1 MDSLA
6 PDYYRDESAAT
17 SLADAKACIEH
28 IRSIDPHFDQVSPII
43 TPRFAPSCSTES
55 LNSLGQLHK
64 DTGVPIQTHI
74 SENLQEIQLVK
85 DLFPNSTSYAD
96 VYDQAGLLT
105 SQTILAHCVHLTPE
119 ERKLI
124 KTRQAKIS
132 HCPASNTALTSGC
145 APIRSLLNEGHTIGL
160 GTDVSGGYTPSIL
173 AGCREALFTSRHLF
187 MSSSSSSPSSD
198 GNGNGGTPSIK
209 REDDV
214 KLSVEEA
221 LYLATRGGAKV
232 CNLEHRIG
240 GFEVGMDWDA
250 QMIGLDV
257 VGGDGDGDDDAGGEG
272 ANGKMDFL
280 ETGIVDVFGHESWDD
295 NVNKWVYGGDDRNTL
310 AVWVKGRLV
319 HSRGGRR
326 GLQTS

>member
-1 MDSLA
+1 M
-6 PDYYRDESAAT
+6 
-17 SLADAKACIEH
+17 
-28 IRSIDPHFDQVSPII
+28 
-43 TPRFAPSCSTES
+43 
-55 LNSLGQLHK
+55 
-64 DTGVPIQTHI
+64 
-74 SENLQEIQLVK
+74 
-85 DLFPNSTSYAD
+85 
-96 VYDQAGLLT
+96 
-105 SQTILAHCVHLTPE
+105 
-119 ERKLI
+119 
-124 KTRQAKIS
+124 
-132 HCPASNTALTSGC
+132 
-145 APIRSLLNEGHTIGL
+145 
-160 GTDVSGGYTPSIL
+160 
-173 AGCREALFTSRHLF
+173 
-187 MSSSSSSPSSD
+187 SSSSPSSSD
-198 GNGNGGTPSIK
+198 GNGNDGTPSIK

-257 VGGDGDGDDDAGGEG
+257 VGSDHAAGEG
-272 ANGKMDFL
+272 EGVNGKMDFL

-319 HSRGGRR
+319 HSRGGKR

>member
-1 MDSLA
+1 
-6 PDYYRDESAAT
+6 
-17 SLADAKACIEH
+17 
-28 IRSIDPHFDQVSPII
+28 
-43 TPRFAPSCSTES
+43 
-55 LNSLGQLHK
+55 
-64 DTGVPIQTHI
+64 
-74 SENLQEIQLVK
+74 
-85 DLFPNSTSYAD
+85 
-96 VYDQAGLLT
+96 
-105 SQTILAHCVHLTPE
+105 
-119 ERKLI
+119 
-124 KTRQAKIS
+124 
-132 HCPASNTALTSGC
+132 
-145 APIRSLLNEGHTIGL
+145 
-160 GTDVSGGYTPSIL
+160 
-173 AGCREALFTSRHLF
+173 
-187 MSSSSSSPSSD
+187 MSSSSPSSSD

-310 AVWVKGRLV
+310 AVWVQGRLV

-326 GLQTS
+326 GLQNS

>member
-1 MDSLA
+1 
-6 PDYYRDESAAT
+6 
-17 SLADAKACIEH
+17 
-28 IRSIDPHFDQVSPII
+28 
-43 TPRFAPSCSTES
+43 
-55 LNSLGQLHK
+55 
-64 DTGVPIQTHI
+64 
-74 SENLQEIQLVK
+74 
-85 DLFPNSTSYAD
+85 
-96 VYDQAGLLT
+96 
-105 SQTILAHCVHLTPE
+105 
-119 ERKLI
+119 
-124 KTRQAKIS
+124 
-132 HCPASNTALTSGC
+132 
-145 APIRSLLNEGHTIGL
+145 
-160 GTDVSGGYTPSIL
+160 
-173 AGCREALFTSRHLF
+173 
-187 MSSSSSSPSSD
+187 MSSSSSSPSD

-257 VGGDGDGDDDAGGEG
+257 VGGDHAAGEG
-272 ANGKMDFL
+272 EGVNGKMDFL